1 MANERE
7 IGEHGARLLTLEKDM
22 TELKGDVKQI
32 LAEMHKA
39 KGGYKTLMLVA
50 NVAQPFGSVWRS
62 YPTIGYHFF
71 AWGEKSAATGSTT
84 WNSLSGAKMSGV
96 FWG

>member
-39 KGGYKTLMLVA
+39 KGGYKTLMLVS
-50 NVAQPFGSVWRS
+50 GM
-62 YPTIGYHFF
+62 
-71 AWGEKSAATGSTT
+71 AATV
-84 WNSLSGAKMSGV
+84 GALIGK
-96 FWG
+96 FFPFLTKP